1 MIVIVFV
8 ICRGGFMI
16 NDFYSYG
23 LENIVIDVIVKLLNI
38 GMVYIVEMIG
48 VEW

>member
-1 MIVIVFV
+1 
-8 ICRGGFMI
+8 MI